1 MTLWVRDS
9 KFDIKN
15 CGRSN
20 GYVAGASF
28 QCSLKIEACLMVG
41 NYNYCIWIK
50 LTNTV
55 MTIKETIHSYL
66 AVLKNIILAGAYGLQ

>member
-9 KFDIKN
+9 KFEFEN

-20 GYVAGASF
+20 GYVVGGSF

-41 NYNYCIWIK
+41 NYNYFIWIK

-55 MTIKETIHSYL
+55 MTINEVVSFYTKFVFICT
-66 AVLKNIILAGAYGLQ
+66 